1 MLSDIDEGT
10 AVEREG
16 NSATSQGPKIGLSAL
31 GPWAVPFLFVA
42 LFVTFCL
49 AAPDTF
55 ATTVNFRVMI
65 AGQATIV
72 LLALALVIPLRAGDF
87 DLSVAAVMILVGCM
101 VGSLSEDGHS
111 TAVACGLA
119 LLIGPIVGFIN
130 GLLVVRVGIDS
141 FIATLGTFTV
151 LVGLSRF
158 VSGGTFV
165 TTVPQDLIE
174 LCRRSVFNL
183 SLSVW
188 VGWFLALAVWYVF
201 ECTPV
206 GRYLLFIGSS
216 ISAAKLAGLRVNA
229 YRQGVYIISG
239 TISAVA
245 GILLAGTIGSVDPTA
260 SGAYLLPPITAAF
273 LGASAIKLGRFNVA
287 GTLVAIYLVAV
298 GVTGLQMLGF
308 ESWISD
314 VFNGAFLIFAV
325 GLTLFLRKGSSK

>member
-1 MLSDIDEGT
+1 MLST
-10 AVEREG
+10 SMKVRQSSERRKR
-16 NSATSQGPKIGLSAL
+16 QRPKARRSDSRRLARGQ
-31 GPWAVPFLFVA
+31 FR
-42 LFVTFCL
+42 FCSSSSL
-49 AAPDTF
+49 RPLPAAPDTF
-55 ATTVNFRVMI
+55 ATTVNFRVI
-65 AGQATIV
+65 VAGQATIV

-111 TAVACGLA
+111 TAVACGFA

-216 ISAAKLAGLRVNA
+216 ISAAKLAGLV
-229 YRQGVYIISG
+229 S
-239 TISAVA
+239 T
-245 GILLAGTIGSVDPTA
+245 PTA
-260 SGAYLLPPITAAF
+260 RACTSFPAPSARSPASCSRAQFARWIRQPAVRTCSRRSPLRSLGHQPSSSAGSTLPERSLPSTWS
-273 LGASAIKLGRFNVA
+273 L
-287 GTLVAIYLVAV
+287 
-298 GVTGLQMLGF
+298 
-308 ESWISD
+308 
-314 VFNGAFLIFAV
+314 
-325 GLTLFLRKGSSK
+325 